1 MTGFIRISGSRTS
14 NTKNPTAKTEEMT
27 KYRRSHRE
35 CEWSDCDQTKS
46 LHVHHVLP
54 QHKYPEYV
62 DGDYHGRIGNN
73 FICYCPF
80 HHFAYHNAYA
90 TKRNDKRHKNPTR
103 LLWWQVLQWAD
114 DNKISIED
122 LESVNRAIRV
132 SLAREEEALMH
143 HLPFL
148 ANVGSV
154 SPYIGLFGT
163 VWGII
168 NSFQGLSDATQATIN
183 AVAPGI
189 SEALVATAL
198 GLFAAI
204 PAVVAYNRFASESDS
219 QLQQSSVFGEEL
231 ASILYRQTVKVKN

>member
-1 MTGFIRISGSRTS
+1 MDDFSVIDLFLQASVIVQLVMILLLAVSIISWIVIFERYFNLNRIKEANKAFEKEFWSGKDLNELYEGIDEASNDELVGSLREFKHGFG
-14 NTKNPTAKTEEMT
+14 EF
-27 KYRRSHRE
+27 
-35 CEWSDCDQTKS
+35 
-46 LHVHHVLP
+46 L
-54 QHKYPEYV
+54 
-62 DGDYHGRIGNN
+62 
-73 FICYCPF
+73 
-80 HHFAYHNAYA
+80 
-90 TKRNDKRHKNPTR
+90 R
-103 LLWWQVLQWAD
+103 LSEGQQ
-114 DNKISIED
+114 ITIED

-132 SLAREEEALMH
+132 SLAREEESLMH

-154 SPYIGLFGT
+154 SPYVGLFGT

-204 PAVVAYNRFASESDS
+204 PAVVAYNRFASDSDT

-231 ASILYRQTVKVKN
+231 ASILYRQTVKAKL

>member
-1 MTGFIRISGSRTS
+1 MNDFSVIDLFLQASLIVQAVMVLLLIVSIISWIVIFERYFNLNRIKQANNIFEEQFWSGKDLHELYEGIDEISNEELVGSLRVFKHGFGEFLRL
-14 NTKNPTAKTEEMT
+14 
-27 KYRRSHRE
+27 
-35 CEWSDCDQTKS
+35 SDGQQIT
-46 LHVHHVLP
+46 
-54 QHKYPEYV
+54 
-62 DGDYHGRIGNN
+62 
-73 FICYCPF
+73 
-80 HHFAYHNAYA
+80 
-90 TKRNDKRHKNPTR
+90 
-103 LLWWQVLQWAD
+103 
-114 DNKISIED
+114 IED

-132 SLAREEEALMH
+132 SLAREEESLMY

-154 SPYIGLFGT
+154 SPYVGLFGT

-204 PAVVAYNRFASESDS
+204 PAVVAYNRFASDSDT
-219 QLQQSSVFGEEL
+219 QLQQSSIFGEEL
-231 ASILYRQTVKVKN
+231 ASILYRQTVKAKL

>member
-1 MTGFIRISGSRTS
+1 MSEFSVIDLFLQASLIVQLVMVLLLMVSIISWIVIFERHFNLSKIKQANKEFEKEFWSGKDLNELYIGIDEISNGELVGSLRVFKHGFG
-14 NTKNPTAKTEEMT
+14 EF
-27 KYRRSHRE
+27 
-35 CEWSDCDQTKS
+35 
-46 LHVHHVLP
+46 L
-54 QHKYPEYV
+54 
-62 DGDYHGRIGNN
+62 
-73 FICYCPF
+73 
-80 HHFAYHNAYA
+80 
-90 TKRNDKRHKNPTR
+90 R
-103 LLWWQVLQWAD
+103 LSEGQQ
-114 DNKISIED
+114 ITIED
-122 LESVNRAIRV
+122 LESVNRSIRV
-132 SLAREEEALMH
+132 SLAREEESLMH

-154 SPYIGLFGT
+154 SPYVGLFGT

-204 PAVVAYNRFASESDS
+204 PAVVAYNRFASDSDT

-231 ASILYRQTVKVKN
+231 ASVLYRQTVKAKL

>member
-1 MTGFIRISGSRTS
+1 MNDFSVIDLFLQASLIVQAVMVILIIISILSWIVIFERYFNLNRIKASNQSFEERFWSGADLS
-14 NTKNPTAKTEEMT
+14 
-27 KYRRSHRE
+27 
-35 CEWSDCDQTKS
+35 S
-46 LHVHHVLP
+46 LHEDIKDLERTEVVGSLRVFKHGFN
-54 QHKYPEYV
+54 EYL
-62 DGDYHGRIGNN
+62 RL
-73 FICYCPF
+73 
-80 HHFAYHNAYA
+80 
-90 TKRNDKRHKNPTR
+90 NDE
-103 LLWWQVLQWAD
+103 Q
-114 DNKISIED
+114 KISIED
-122 LESVNRAIRV
+122 LESVSI
-132 SLAREEEALMH
+132 AREEDALMH

>member
-1 MTGFIRISGSRTS
+1 MDDFSVIDLFLQASLIVQLVMILLLIVSIISWIVIFERYFNLNRIKRANQEFEKEFWSGKDLSKLYEGIDGVSNDELVGSLRVFKHGFG
-14 NTKNPTAKTEEMT
+14 EF
-27 KYRRSHRE
+27 
-35 CEWSDCDQTKS
+35 
-46 LHVHHVLP
+46 L
-54 QHKYPEYV
+54 
-62 DGDYHGRIGNN
+62 
-73 FICYCPF
+73 
-80 HHFAYHNAYA
+80 
-90 TKRNDKRHKNPTR
+90 R
-103 LLWWQVLQWAD
+103 LSEGQQ
-114 DNKISIED
+114 ITIED

-132 SLAREEEALMH
+132 SLAREEESLMH

-154 SPYIGLFGT
+154 SPYVGLFGT

-204 PAVVAYNRFASESDS
+204 PAVVAYNRFASDSDT

-231 ASILYRQTVKVKN
+231 ASILYRQTVKAKL

>member
-1 MTGFIRISGSRTS
+1 MDNFSIIDLFFQASLIVQMVMVILLIVSVLSWIVIFERYFNLKKIKSANKIFEDQFWSGEDLNELYDGIQEIPREDLTGSRNVFKHGFS
-14 NTKNPTAKTEEMT
+14 EFL
-27 KYRRSHRE
+27 RL
-35 CEWSDCDQTKS
+35 SDGQ
-46 LHVHHVLP
+46 
-54 QHKYPEYV
+54 
-62 DGDYHGRIGNN
+62 
-73 FICYCPF
+73 
-80 HHFAYHNAYA
+80 
-90 TKRNDKRHKNPTR
+90 
-103 LLWWQVLQWAD
+103 
-114 DNKISIED
+114 KITIED
-122 LESVNRAIRV
+122 LESVNRSIRV
-132 SLAREEEALMH
+132 SLAREEEALMM

-154 SPYIGLFGT
+154 SPYVGLFGT

-219 QLQQSSVFGEEL
+219 QLQQSSIFGEEL
-231 ASILYRQTVKVKN
+231 ASILYRQTVKEKN

>member
-1 MTGFIRISGSRTS
+1 MDDFSIIELFLQASLVVQAVMVLLLVVSIISWIVIFERYFNLNRI
-14 NTKNPTAKTEEMT
+14 KEA
-27 KYRRSHRE
+27 
-35 CEWSDCDQTKS
+35 
-46 LHVHHVLP
+46 
-54 QHKYPEYV
+54 
-62 DGDYHGRIGNN
+62 
-73 FICYCPF
+73 
-80 HHFAYHNAYA
+80 
-90 TKRNDKRHKNPTR
+90 
-103 LLWWQVLQWAD
+103 
-114 DNKISIED
+114 NKIFEEQFWSGKDLHEIYESIEELPNEELIGSLRVFKSGFGEFLRLSDGKKITIED

-132 SLAREEEALMH
+132 SLAREEESLMY

-154 SPYIGLFGT
+154 SPYVGLFGT

-204 PAVVAYNRFASESDS
+204 PAVVAYNRFASESDT
-219 QLQQSSVFGEEL
+219 QLQQSSIFGEEL
-231 ASILYRQTVKVKN
+231 ASILYRQTVKAKL

>member
-1 MTGFIRISGSRTS
+1 MDDFSVVELFLQASLVVQAVMVLLLVASIISWIVIFERYLNLSRIKQANKIFEEQFWSGKDLGDLYE
-14 NTKNPTAKTEEMT
+14 NTKEIPIDELTGSMRVFRHGFGEFL
-27 KYRRSHRE
+27 R
-35 CEWSDCDQTKS
+35 
-46 LHVHHVLP
+46 LG
-54 QHKYPEYV
+54 
-62 DGDYHGRIGNN
+62 DGQEI
-73 FICYCPF
+73 
-80 HHFAYHNAYA
+80 
-90 TKRNDKRHKNPTR
+90 T
-103 LLWWQVLQWAD
+103 
-114 DNKISIED
+114 IED

-132 SLAREEEALMH
+132 SLAREEESLMF

-154 SPYIGLFGT
+154 SPYVGLFGT

-204 PAVVAYNRFASESDS
+204 PAVISYNRFASESDT
-219 QLQQSSVFGEEL
+219 QLQQSSIFGEEL
-231 ASILYRQTVKVKN
+231 ASILYRQTVKIKS

>member
-1 MTGFIRISGSRTS
+1 MDDFSVIDLFLQASLIVQSVMILLLMVSIISWIVIFERYFNLNRIKEANIAFEKEFWSGKDLNELYKGLDEVSSDECVGSLRVFKHGFG
-14 NTKNPTAKTEEMT
+14 EF
-27 KYRRSHRE
+27 
-35 CEWSDCDQTKS
+35 
-46 LHVHHVLP
+46 L
-54 QHKYPEYV
+54 
-62 DGDYHGRIGNN
+62 
-73 FICYCPF
+73 
-80 HHFAYHNAYA
+80 
-90 TKRNDKRHKNPTR
+90 R
-103 LLWWQVLQWAD
+103 LSEGQEITL
-114 DNKISIED
+114 ED

-132 SLAREEEALMH
+132 SLAREEESLMY

-154 SPYIGLFGT
+154 SPYVGLFGT

-204 PAVVAYNRFASESDS
+204 PAVVAYNRFASDSDS
-219 QLQQSSVFGEEL
+219 QLQQSSIFGEEL
-231 ASILYRQTVKVKN
+231 ASILYRQTVKAKL

>member
-1 MTGFIRISGSRTS
+1 MDDFSVIDLFFQASLIVQLVMILLLMVSIISWIVIFERHFNLSRIKQANKEFEKEFWSGKDLNELYNDIDETSDDALVGSLRVFKHGFGEFLRLSEGQQIT
-14 NTKNPTAKTEEMT
+14 
-27 KYRRSHRE
+27 
-35 CEWSDCDQTKS
+35 
-46 LHVHHVLP
+46 
-54 QHKYPEYV
+54 
-62 DGDYHGRIGNN
+62 IG
-73 FICYCPF
+73 
-80 HHFAYHNAYA
+80 
-90 TKRNDKRHKNPTR
+90 
-103 LLWWQVLQWAD
+103 
-114 DNKISIED
+114 D

-132 SLAREEEALMH
+132 SLAREEESLMY

-154 SPYIGLFGT
+154 SPYVGLFGT

-204 PAVVAYNRFASESDS
+204 PAVVAYNRFASDSDT

-231 ASILYRQTVKVKN
+231 ASILYRQTVKAKL

>member
-1 MTGFIRISGSRTS
+1 MDDFSVIDLFLQASLIVQLVMILLLGVSIISWIVIFERYFNLNRIKEANKAFEKEFWSGKDLNELHQGIDEVSNDELVGSLRVFKHGFG
-14 NTKNPTAKTEEMT
+14 EF
-27 KYRRSHRE
+27 
-35 CEWSDCDQTKS
+35 
-46 LHVHHVLP
+46 L
-54 QHKYPEYV
+54 
-62 DGDYHGRIGNN
+62 
-73 FICYCPF
+73 
-80 HHFAYHNAYA
+80 
-90 TKRNDKRHKNPTR
+90 R
-103 LLWWQVLQWAD
+103 LSEGQQ
-114 DNKISIED
+114 ITIED

-132 SLAREEEALMH
+132 SLAREEESLMH

-154 SPYIGLFGT
+154 SPYVGLFGT

-168 NSFQGLSDATQATIN
+168 NSFQGLTDATQATIN

-204 PAVVAYNRFASESDS
+204 PAVVAYNRFASDSDT

-231 ASILYRQTVKVKN
+231 ASILYRQTVKAKL

>member
-1 MTGFIRISGSRTS
+1 MDDFSVIDLFLQASLIVQLVMILLLVVSIISWIVIFERYFNLNRIKEANKAFEKEFWSGKDLNELHQGIDEVSNDELVGSLRVFKHGFG
-14 NTKNPTAKTEEMT
+14 EF
-27 KYRRSHRE
+27 
-35 CEWSDCDQTKS
+35 
-46 LHVHHVLP
+46 L
-54 QHKYPEYV
+54 
-62 DGDYHGRIGNN
+62 
-73 FICYCPF
+73 
-80 HHFAYHNAYA
+80 
-90 TKRNDKRHKNPTR
+90 R
-103 LLWWQVLQWAD
+103 LSEGQQ
-114 DNKISIED
+114 ITIED

-132 SLAREEEALMH
+132 SLAREEESLMH

-154 SPYIGLFGT
+154 SPYVGLFGT

-204 PAVVAYNRFASESDS
+204 PAVVAYNRFASDSDT

-231 ASILYRQTVKVKN
+231 ASILYRHTVKSKL

>member
-1 MTGFIRISGSRTS
+1 MGDFSVIDLFLQASLIVQLVMILLLMVSIISWIVIFERHFNLSRIKQANKEFEKEFWSGKDL
-14 NTKNPTAKTEEMT
+14 NKLYEGI
-27 KYRRSHRE
+27 
-35 CEWSDCDQTKS
+35 D
-46 LHVHHVLP
+46 
-54 QHKYPEYV
+54 
-62 DGDYHGRIGNN
+62 
-73 FICYCPF
+73 
-80 HHFAYHNAYA
+80 
-90 TKRNDKRHKNPTR
+90 
-103 LLWWQVLQWAD
+103 
-114 DNKISIED
+114 KISHDELVGSLRVFKHGFGEFLRLSEGQQITIED

-132 SLAREEEALMH
+132 SLAREEESLMH

-154 SPYIGLFGT
+154 SPYVGLFGT

-204 PAVVAYNRFASESDS
+204 PAVVAYNRFASDSDT

-231 ASILYRQTVKVKN
+231 ASILYRQTVKAKL